1 MTLLLLIRHG
11 ENEYAKT
18 GKLAGRIPGVHL
30 NPHGQAQARAL
41 GEALQHASLTAIYAS
56 PLERALE
63 TAQPIAAARRLQIIP
78 EPDLMDTHIGRWQG
92 RTCKALSATEAWQVV
107 QRAPSRF
114 RFPAGE
120 SFPECQLRVVNALER
135 IVQKHNKPDDV
146 VVAVC
151 HSDPIKLA
159 VAYFLGIPLDHF
171 QRLGCDTGS
180 LTALRIHAAGA
191 ELVKLNQH
199 PPFEFLPQAKSK
211 CRDTIPPRAAVS
223 ITAPAKAKSCHVAR
237 SAVRPTVVAAT
248 RRSR

>member
-11 ENEYAKT
+11 ENDYAKT

-41 GEALQHASLTAIYAS
+41 GEALRKAPLTAIYAS

-63 TAQPIAAARRLQIIP
+63 TAQVIAAGRKLKFNH
-78 EPDLMDTHIGRWQG
+78 EPDLMDTDIGTWQG
-92 RTCKALSATEAWQVV
+92 RSCKALSTRDEWKEM

-135 IVQKHNKPDDV
+135 IVHKHNKPQDV
-146 VVAVC
+146 VAVVC

-159 VAYFLGIPLDHF
+159 VAHFLGLPLDHV
-171 QRLGCDTGS
+171 QRLACDTGS
-180 LTALRIHAAGA
+180 LTALRIYATGA
-191 ELVKLNQH
+191 QLVKFNQH
-199 PPFEFLPQAKSK
+199 PPFEFLPQTKQNS
-211 CRDTIPPRAAVS
+211 
-223 ITAPAKAKSCHVAR
+223 
-237 SAVRPTVVAAT
+237 
-248 RRSR
+248 